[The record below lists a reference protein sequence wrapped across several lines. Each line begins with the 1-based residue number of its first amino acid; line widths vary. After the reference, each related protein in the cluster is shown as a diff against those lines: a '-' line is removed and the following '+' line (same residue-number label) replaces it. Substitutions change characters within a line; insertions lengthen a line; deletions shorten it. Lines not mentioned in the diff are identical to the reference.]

1 MRLTVLLTV
10 MVLVFVPPPVLA
22 HDPAEHGSNHAS
34 AAGVPGDPNA
44 PTRTIEIA
52 MREGDGKM
60 LFAPNTIDVTVG
72 EQVRFKLVNEGEVE
86 HEFVLG
92 TPQEITE
99 HAEMMQAMPDMKHSD
114 PNAARLQ
121 PKATSDIVWKFTSAG
136 AFEFACLIPGHR
148 EVGMVGR
155 VVVR

>member
-1 MRLTVLLTV
+1 
-10 MVLVFVPPPVLA
+10 
-22 HDPAEHGSNHAS
+22 
-34 AAGVPGDPNA
+34 
-44 PTRTIEIA
+44 
-52 MREGDGKM
+52 
-60 LFAPNTIDVTVG
+60 
-72 EQVRFKLVNEGEVE
+72 
-86 HEFVLG
+86 
-92 TPQEITE
+92 
-99 HAEMMQAMPDMKHSD
+99 MMQAMPDMKHSD